1 MTSRKFCL
9 ITPGRAA
16 STALMS
22 VLEGYD
28 DIAVPNKNIDC
39 NNNELVQQRVAKLH
53 RRLYGELCG
62 TEIKTDAELI
72 EKFFEYN
79 QASPFAGFKTMPMRH
94 KNQPEFFQRQDI
106 QFIILTR
113 EDIPST
119 VASFIAARMKNT
131 WDRKGGAA
139 RSKIRI
145 RGISVLM
152 VWGNIIY
159 IRRSLN
165 ALNMI
170 NNGIKITYEALCD
183 PNFSNQE
190 LNAYFGRTI
199 QLASPVKPTSGADY
213 IENWDWLKGF
223 VERWFGTN

>member
-1 MTSRKFCL
+1 MTSKKFCL

-39 NNNELVQQRVAKLH
+39 KNNELIQQKVVKLH

-62 TEIKTDAELI
+62 KEIRTNTDLI
-72 EKFFEYN
+72 EIFFEYN

-94 KNQPEFFQRQDI
+94 KKQPEFLQRQDI
-106 QFIILTR
+106 QFITLTR
-113 EDIPST
+113 DDIPST
-119 VASFIAARMKNT
+119 VASFIAARLKNT

-139 RSKIRI
+139 RSKIHI

-165 ALNMI
+165 AI
-170 NNGIKITYEALCD
+170 NTIKNGIKITYEALCD
-183 PNFSNQE
+183 PDFSNEE
-190 LNAYFGRTI
+190 LNSYFGRTI
-199 QLASPVKPTSGADY
+199 QLANPVNPTSGADY
-213 IENWDWLKGF
+213 IENWDWFKGF
-223 VERWFGTN
+223 VERWSGTK